1 MKPSQSEQ
9 FHGAMY
15 SQNICQTPDYHR
27 TRESSVNL
35 NGPRFPPQQAK
46 IPAATRPLALENHS
60 LPFNAQADEA
70 VDDEARSRQPSVY
83 TRRPNDTVSEISA
96 RSVEQENRGL
106 TTPARSETP
115 SISCLA
121 STAQV
126 LGSSLT
132 LVDRFSSTA
141 TLQTL
146 VNTVSAAT
154 DVQIIHGQDDVSAVG
169 KAKPTPT
176 DVPISPIPVYGRRPR
191 TVKRST
197 ARRMLDS
204 VRQQGR
210 ALKVS
215 IASSLREWGNAAKSL
230 TVRRPAE
237 VERNPGVNPYFDP
250 WEGYVPS
257 RGPSPDLVQ
266 TDDDVTPAQSS
277 IWNVYINLDE
287 LVPSHPSPPA

>member
-9 FHGAMY
+9 FHRAMY
-15 SQNICQTPDYHR
+15 SDNLCQTPDYHR
-27 TRESSVNL
+27 TRESPVNL
-35 NGPRFPPQQAK
+35 NDPRFAPQQAK
-46 IPAATRPLALENHS
+46 IPAATRLVENHS

-70 VDDEARSRQPSVY
+70 VDDEARSWQPSVY
-83 TRRPNDTVSEISA
+83 TPRLNYTVSEASA
-96 RSVEQENRGL
+96 SSVEQENRGL
-106 TTPARSETP
+106 ITPARSETP
-115 SISCLA
+115 STPCLA
-121 STAQV
+121 PTAQA
-126 LGSSLT
+126 LRSSAT
-132 LVDRFSSTA
+132 LVDQFSSTA
-141 TLQTL
+141 TL
-146 VNTVSAAT
+146 VNTISAAT
-154 DVQIIHGQDDVSAVG
+154 DVQIIHGQDDVSAVS

-176 DVPISPIPVYGRRPR
+176 DAPISQNPVYGRRPR

-237 VERNPGVNPYFDP
+237 VERNPGFNPYFDP

-257 RGPSPDLVQ
+257 RGPSPDLIQ

-277 IWNVYINLDE
+277 IWNVYVNLDE
-287 LVPSHPSPPA
+287 LVPSHPSSPA